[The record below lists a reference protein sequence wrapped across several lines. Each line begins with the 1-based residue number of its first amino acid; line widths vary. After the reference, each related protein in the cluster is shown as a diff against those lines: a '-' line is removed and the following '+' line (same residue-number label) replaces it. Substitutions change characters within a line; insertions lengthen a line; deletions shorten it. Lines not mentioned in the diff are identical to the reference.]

1 MPEIDVVADAN
12 VALKWFNE
20 AGEPDVEPA
29 RALLTLHRERAIALQ
44 VLDLT
49 LYELGNALLRGH
61 VGATAGQVSAVLAAL
76 REICA
81 IIAPDD
87 DDLKLAAEL
96 AVEHRL
102 TLYDAVYCA
111 VARLRGAE
119 LATLEEQ
126 ILAADLG
133 TRPAG
138 LLERLNRAP

>member
-12 VALKWFNE
+12 VALKWFHE

-138 LLERLNRAP
+138 LLERLNRAA

>member
-12 VALKWFNE
+12 VALKWFHE

-49 LYELGNALLRGH
+49 VYELGNALLRGH

-138 LLERLNRAP
+138 LLERLNRAA